1 MTHSC
6 NDEFDVIV
14 VGSGFAGLTAAIE
27 ARNAGASVV
36 VLEKMNAVGGN
47 SVISDGGIAAAGTD
61 LQVKHGISDTPDDL
75 YADMLKAGLGIN
87 YPELVRIV
95 VDQAAD
101 VFEWSRQYLGVEY
114 LDRVDIFGG
123 HSVPRC
129 YTAKNVSGATI
140 IKKMVEKLDQL
151 GIEVRLQTCLKGII
165 RDGDGRVCGVRVQR
179 GYPGQ
184 VVKPGED
191 HLIKARRGVILATG
205 GFSSD
210 IPFRSAQDPRL
221 TGIIDSTN
229 KPFATAETLIAA
241 LKIGAA
247 PVQLSR
253 IQLGPWASPD
263 EKGYGV
269 GPRFSEYIVFQY
281 GIIVDPATGHRFIN
295 ELADRRSLA
304 DQLLTIG
311 HPCIGLADAAAVE
324 VSGWTIEKCLQKGV
338 VHAFDSLEAAA
349 TFYQIPGIQLA
360 ATVDRFNAGVKA
372 GADPDFAK
380 PLLASAGPIQTP
392 PYYGVRLWPKV
403 HYTMG
408 GLRID
413 TQGAVIDLEGQP
425 IQGLY
430 AAGEITGGI
439 HGASRLGSCSI
450 TECLVF
456 GRITGRQAASQK
468 PDDQLTDQEPGL
480 QITHLE
486 PGHVQ

>member
-1 MTHSC
+1 MTGC
-6 NDEFDVIV
+6 PDEEFDVIV

-36 VLEKMNAVGGN
+36 ILEKMNAVGGN
-47 SVISDGGIAAAGTD
+47 SVISDGGIAAAGTS
-61 LQVKHGISDTPDDL
+61 LQAEHGIPDTPDIM

-95 VDQAAD
+95 VDQAAEA
-101 VFEWSRQYLGVEY
+101 FEWSRQYLGVEY

-129 YTAKNVSGATI
+129 YTAKNVSGASI
-140 IKKMVEKLDQL
+140 IKRMVEKLKQL
-151 GIEVRLQTCLKGII
+151 GIEVRLQTCMKGFVQ
-165 RDGDGRVCGVRVQR
+165 DCDGRVCGVKVRR

-184 VVKPGED
+184 VFEPGED
-191 HLIKARRGVILATG
+191 ILIKARRGVILAAG

-210 IPFRSAQDPRL
+210 ILFRTAQDPRL
-221 TGIIDSTN
+221 TGIIESTN

-281 GIIVDPATGHRFIN
+281 GIIVDPATGNRFIN

-304 DQLLTIG
+304 DQILAVG
-311 HPCIGLADAAAVE
+311 HPCIGLAEEAAVAA
-324 VSGWTIEKCLQKGV
+324 SGWDIGKCLQKGV
-338 VHAFDSLEAAA
+338 VHSFNSLEDFAA
-349 TFYQIPGIQLA
+349 FYEIPDEQLA
-360 ATVDRFNAGVKA
+360 GTVERFNNGVKA
-372 GADPDFAK
+372 GSDPDFNK
-380 PLLASAGPIQTP
+380 PLLESAGPIQCP
-392 PYYGVRLWPKV
+392 PYYGIRLWPKV

-413 TQGAVIDLEGQP
+413 TNGSVIDLEGQP
-425 IQGLY
+425 IKGLF

-456 GRITGRQAASQK
+456 GRITGRQAASQ
-468 PDDQLTDQEPGL
+468 
-480 QITHLE
+480 E
-486 PGHVQ
+486 PGHNR